1 MALTDSQMGDASD
14 ADVGGASA
22 SVAGSGSGSGLS
34 GPGPGPG
41 SGSGSGSTVPPIG
54 VIKSGRQYL
63 HENTIRRKLAGLET
77 DLSRDEAARLQGVQ
91 LIDDVRN
98 VLQLC
103 VSQSRF
109 LLSLLL
115 SLLLSRSPDL
125 LVS

>member
-14 ADVGGASA
+14 VDVGGASA
-22 SVAGSGSGSGLS
+22 SVAGSGSGSGVS

-41 SGSGSGSTVPPIG
+41 SGSVVPPIG

-63 HENTIRRKLAGLET
+63 HENIIRRKLARLET

-103 VSQSRF
+103 VSH
-109 LLSLLL
+109 
-115 SLLLSRSPDL
+115 PDP
-125 LVS
+125 